1 MIHFLTGKIHSILQK
16 AHLLRYASALA
27 AHVPLKYAPL
37 LDPRD
42 ALQLNLFEQ
51 SVKMI
56 EIFTIYYLLS
66 YRRRPV
72 SRKCLTNQHCFQAII
87 YKNYMANIAGK

>member
-1 MIHFLTGKIHSILQK
+1 MRLLKK
-16 AHLLRYASALA
+16 AHLLRYASALT

-51 SVKMI
+51 PVKEGATVPILVKMLVFAKLVFI
-56 EIFTIYYLLS
+56 
-66 YRRRPV
+66 
-72 SRKCLTNQHCFQAII
+72 
-87 YKNYMANIAGK
+87 

>member
-1 MIHFLTGKIHSILQK
+1 MRRAGICGVNP
-16 AHLLRYASALA
+16 ANAGYASALT

-51 SVKMI
+51 PVKGRFFI
-56 EIFTIYYLLS
+56 SPIDPGF
-66 YRRRPV
+66 
-72 SRKCLTNQHCFQAII
+72 HF
-87 YKNYMANIAGK
+87 

>member
-1 MIHFLTGKIHSILQK
+1 MFAGKNNNRLLKYPKGHAK

-42 ALQLNLFEQ
+42 ALHLNLFEQ
-51 SVKMI
+51 PVKQQ
-56 EIFTIYYLLS
+56 F
-66 YRRRPV
+66 
-72 SRKCLTNQHCFQAII
+72 
-87 YKNYMANIAGK
+87 

>member
-1 MIHFLTGKIHSILQK
+1 MVYIHTNRLLKK
-16 AHLLRYASALA
+16 AYPLCYASALA

-51 SVKMI
+51 PEKQVL
-56 EIFTIYYLLS
+56 FNNLLIL
-66 YRRRPV
+66 REGRIHGNGV
-72 SRKCLTNQHCFQAII
+72 T
-87 YKNYMANIAGK
+87 